1 MAKFQKINVRST
13 DEVGNIADSLNIFL
27 ENLREITQNISAS
40 EKKLLS
46 NSEHVNNIVT
56 SSANEVSK
64 VNATM
69 NAMEG
74 RVLEM
79 SDMVHKIAENA
90 QSNKEMMSSVIHE
103 TKSQAEYIGEVGQ
116 KAEKL
121 EEDAVSARE
130 CMQNTIVRIGK
141 TLEDKIE
148 ESKEVERIQQL
159 TNQILNVA
167 DQTNLLAL
175 NASIEAA
182 RAGESGKGF
191 AVVANEISSLAE
203 ESSKTAGEIQK
214 INTFIVDIVDKLAE
228 ASFELLNYVKT
239 NVISDY
245 DVLVHTGE
253 EYASDAHN
261 FKDQMEKF
269 GGCIDELQQ
278 SMERIHYYVNGIMDG
293 FDKQKEEVVKN
304 SGYMTKIDEEFKK
317 IVDAVLNNKEIVD
330 ELETIIS
337 QFKI

>member
-1 MAKFQKINVRST
+1 M
-13 DEVGNIADSLNIFL
+13 
-27 ENLREITQNISAS
+27 REIIQNISAS

-182 RAGESGKGF
+182 RAGESGKGL
-191 AVVANEISSLAE
+191 SL
-203 ESSKTAGEIQK
+203 
-214 INTFIVDIVDKLAE
+214 
-228 ASFELLNYVKT
+228 
-239 NVISDY
+239 
-245 DVLVHTGE
+245 
-253 EYASDAHN
+253 
-261 FKDQMEKF
+261 
-269 GGCIDELQQ
+269 
-278 SMERIHYYVNGIMDG
+278 IHI
-293 FDKQKEEVVKN
+293 
-304 SGYMTKIDEEFKK
+304 
-317 IVDAVLNNKEIVD
+317 
-330 ELETIIS
+330 
-337 QFKI
+337 

>member
-1 MAKFQKINVRST
+1 
-13 DEVGNIADSLNIFL
+13 
-27 ENLREITQNISAS
+27 
-40 EKKLLS
+40 
-46 NSEHVNNIVT
+46 
-56 SSANEVSK
+56 
-64 VNATM
+64 
-69 NAMEG
+69 MEG

-148 ESKEVERIQQL
+148 ESKEVERVQQL

-182 RAGESGKGF
+182 RAGRKWQRVCSCGKRD
-191 AVVANEISSLAE
+191 
-203 ESSKTAGEIQK
+203 IQSCRG
-214 INTFIVDIVDKLAE
+214 II
-228 ASFELLNYVKT
+228 
-239 NVISDY
+239 
-245 DVLVHTGE
+245 
-253 EYASDAHN
+253 
-261 FKDQMEKF
+261 KDCR
-269 GGCIDELQQ
+269 G
-278 SMERIHYYVNGIMDG
+278 
-293 FDKQKEEVVKN
+293 N
-304 SGYMTKIDEEFKK
+304 SE
-317 IVDAVLNNKEIVD
+317 N
-330 ELETIIS
+330 
-337 QFKI
+337 

>member
-1 MAKFQKINVRST
+1 MPRNSAKIAAERIDGDILGQIKAGDEETENYKEILSQLQDFLCGDDIKYIYTMRMNGDRLEFIVDADTEEGAAIGEEYEIYDEIAEAFDGNATVDSEMTSDEWGDFYSAFAPVYNSSGEIAGIVGVDCSATDIRLQENIFIKEFVIIELAGLVIAAALSLIISGVLSRNVSVIAEKMSELAKKEGDLTQKINVRST

-116 KAEKL
+116 KRK
-121 EEDAVSARE
+121 S
-130 CMQNTIVRIGK
+130 
-141 TLEDKIE
+141 
-148 ESKEVERIQQL
+148 
-159 TNQILNVA
+159 
-167 DQTNLLAL
+167 
-175 NASIEAA
+175 
-182 RAGESGKGF
+182 
-191 AVVANEISSLAE
+191 
-203 ESSKTAGEIQK
+203 
-214 INTFIVDIVDKLAE
+214 
-228 ASFELLNYVKT
+228 
-239 NVISDY
+239 
-245 DVLVHTGE
+245 
-253 EYASDAHN
+253 
-261 FKDQMEKF
+261 
-269 GGCIDELQQ
+269 
-278 SMERIHYYVNGIMDG
+278 
-293 FDKQKEEVVKN
+293 
-304 SGYMTKIDEEFKK
+304 
-317 IVDAVLNNKEIVD
+317 
-330 ELETIIS
+330 
-337 QFKI
+337 

>member
-1 MAKFQKINVRST
+1 M
-13 DEVGNIADSLNIFL
+13 
-27 ENLREITQNISAS
+27 REIIQNISAS

-130 CMQNTIVRIGK
+130 CMQNTIVRIERR
-141 TLEDKIE
+141 LKI
-148 ESKEVERIQQL
+148 
-159 TNQILNVA
+159 
-167 DQTNLLAL
+167 
-175 NASIEAA
+175 
-182 RAGESGKGF
+182 
-191 AVVANEISSLAE
+191 
-203 ESSKTAGEIQK
+203 
-214 INTFIVDIVDKLAE
+214 KL
-228 ASFELLNYVKT
+228 
-239 NVISDY
+239 
-245 DVLVHTGE
+245 
-253 EYASDAHN
+253 
-261 FKDQMEKF
+261 
-269 GGCIDELQQ
+269 
-278 SMERIHYYVNGIMDG
+278 
-293 FDKQKEEVVKN
+293 KN
-304 SGYMTKIDEEFKK
+304 RRK
-317 IVDAVLNNKEIVD
+317 
-330 ELETIIS
+330 
-337 QFKI
+337 

>member
-1 MAKFQKINVRST
+1 
-13 DEVGNIADSLNIFL
+13 
-27 ENLREITQNISAS
+27 
-40 EKKLLS
+40 
-46 NSEHVNNIVT
+46 
-56 SSANEVSK
+56 
-64 VNATM
+64 M

-148 ESKEVERIQQL
+148 ESKEVERVQQL

-214 INTFIVDIVDKLAE
+214 INTFIVDIINWRKL
-228 ASFELLNYVKT
+228 LLN
-239 NVISDY
+239 
-245 DVLVHTGE
+245 
-253 EYASDAHN
+253 
-261 FKDQMEKF
+261 
-269 GGCIDELQQ
+269 C
-278 SMERIHYYVNGIMDG
+278 
-293 FDKQKEEVVKN
+293 
-304 SGYMTKIDEEFKK
+304 
-317 IVDAVLNNKEIVD
+317 
-330 ELETIIS
+330 
-337 QFKI
+337 

>member
-1 MAKFQKINVRST
+1 MDCSATDIRLQENIFIKEFVIIELAGLVIAAALSLIISGVLSRNVSVIAEKMSELAKKEGDLTQKINVRST

-116 KAEKL
+116 KRK
-121 EEDAVSARE
+121 S
-130 CMQNTIVRIGK
+130 
-141 TLEDKIE
+141 
-148 ESKEVERIQQL
+148 
-159 TNQILNVA
+159 
-167 DQTNLLAL
+167 
-175 NASIEAA
+175 
-182 RAGESGKGF
+182 
-191 AVVANEISSLAE
+191 
-203 ESSKTAGEIQK
+203 
-214 INTFIVDIVDKLAE
+214 
-228 ASFELLNYVKT
+228 
-239 NVISDY
+239 
-245 DVLVHTGE
+245 
-253 EYASDAHN
+253 
-261 FKDQMEKF
+261 
-269 GGCIDELQQ
+269 
-278 SMERIHYYVNGIMDG
+278 
-293 FDKQKEEVVKN
+293 
-304 SGYMTKIDEEFKK
+304 
-317 IVDAVLNNKEIVD
+317 
-330 ELETIIS
+330 
-337 QFKI
+337 